1 MSLTRSLLA
10 ALVAVPLALIAITAP
25 AMAADDNEARN
36 QALDDYEPDLDHGQ
50 VMFRQCALCHGQ
62 RGQGILGG
70 KYPRI
75 AGLPEYYLM
84 NALRDYQSGARGYDA
99 MMVVGG
105 LRTASETD
113 LMDLSGYISDLDI
126 ELDVPGPEEGSARA
140 GRKLYKYDCKSC
152 HGRKAE
158 GKSRKDS
165 PPLKGQYHEYL
176 LRQIILFKNDERI
189 HADDPD
195 DETFDTY
202 EDDELLDILAFV
214 ATLDDKDEDEDGGDD
229 DDEDDKNE

>member
-10 ALVAVPLALIAITAP
+10 ALVAVPLALGALIMP
-25 AMAADDNEARN
+25 VQAADDNEARN
-36 QALDDYEPDLDHGQ
+36 QALDDYEPDLDAGE

-70 KYPRI
+70 KYPRL

-84 NALRDYQSGARGYDA
+84 NALRDYQTGARGYDA
-99 MMVVGG
+99 MLVVGG
-105 LRTASETD
+105 LKTANDRD
-113 LMDLSGYISDLDI
+113 LMNLAGYISDLDI
-126 ELDVPGPEEGSARA
+126 ELDVPGPEEGSARS

-165 PPLKGQYHEYL
+165 PPLRGQYHEYL
-176 LRQIILFKNDERI
+176 ARQIALFKNGERI
-189 HADDPD
+189 HADDPE
-195 DETFDTY
+195 DETFDAY
-202 EDDELLDILAFV
+202 EEEDLLDILAFV
-214 ATLDDKDEDEDGGDD
+214 TSLDDDSDDD
-229 DDEDDKNE
+229 DDEKDDDNDD